1 MDFTRF
7 LKRLAWQ
14 LLAWFVQ
21 TDFGQACVLLGV
33 AVVMGWVLKDKI
45 EGWWR
50 GPESATE
57 TVKEDSPMV
66 GHKRGLPSR
75 GEVERTSRIA
85 AAKGLV
91 AIGRWSTRRLRERK
105 KK

>member
-7 LKRLAWQ
+7 LKRLALQ

-33 AVVMGWVLKDKI
+33 AVVMGLVLKEKI

-50 GPESATE
+50 GPESDQE
-57 TVKEDSPMV
+57 
-66 GHKRGLPSR
+66 
-75 GEVERTSRIA
+75 
-85 AAKGLV
+85 KGQ
-91 AIGRWSTRRLRERK
+91 EK
-105 KK
+105 